1 MKVRGFAQELAN
13 KIAPVSVRLVDER
26 MTTVTAGQGL
36 RASGV
41 KAKKGRSVIDQAAA
55 VIILQQALESER
67 VSGKAPGE
75 GVEVV
80 I

>member
-1 MKVRGFAQELAN
+1 
-13 KIAPVSVRLVDER
+13 
-26 MTTVTAGQGL
+26 
-36 RASGV
+36 
-41 KAKKGRSVIDQAAA
+41 

-67 VSGKAPGE
+67 VSGTSPGE